1 MDFIKK
7 GDVAAEMNTKANSV
21 VTGLLTEKSDED
33 VRIETLIRQRYSMS
47 METALHRK
55 KLMGIL
61 PDAEWNEYC
70 TFIQECIDEVR
81 GNNVPQ

>member
-1 MDFIKK
+1 MSIIKK
-7 GDVAAEMNTKANSV
+7 GNVELDMAIKANSAIA
-21 VTGLLTEKSDED
+21 GLVAEKSEED
-33 VRIETLIRQRYSMS
+33 VRIETLIRTRYSMS

-70 TFIQECIDEVR
+70 AFVQECIDEARSAESV
-81 GNNVPQ
+81 

>member
-7 GDVAAEMNTKANSV
+7 GNVAAEMNTKANSA
-21 VTGLLTEKSDED
+21 VTGLLAEKSEED
-33 VRIETLIRQRYSMS
+33 MRIETLIRERFSMS

-61 PDAEWNEYC
+61 PDAEWNKYC

-81 GNNVPQ
+81 RNNASQ